1 MIRLTTLL
9 SAMALSVSV
18 AYAEPSSNVAFDVET
33 VRLLKNASAERGKE
47 VEDGLPRSARCG
59 SCHGRD
65 GISNDPFYTNIAGMM
80 PSYIYKQLRDY
91 QDEKRG
97 LETEE
102 GPDMIEAVQDL
113 SHQDMADLAAYYGA
127 MAPPAPGPKKT
138 MSPELFQLVYKGD
151 PERLLKSCASC
162 HGRNGDGGM
171 FDSPRINSQYKEFFI
186 TSMNEFK
193 NGQRHN
199 DVYSRMR
206 VVAEVLTDEEIEM
219 LAEYYAIPDPD

>member
-9 SAMALSVSV
+9 SAMALSVSI

-33 VRLLKNASAERGKE
+33 VRLLKNASAERGQALVGE
-47 VEDGLPRSARCG
+47 LPRAARCS
-59 SCHGRD
+59 SCHGAD
-65 GISNDPFYTNIAGMM
+65 GISNDPYYTNIAGMM

-102 GPDMIEAVQDL
+102 GPDMIEAVLDL
-113 SHQDMADLAAYYGA
+113 TYEQMADLSAFYGSLP
-127 MAPPAPGPKKT
+127 PPAAGPKKT
-138 MSPELFQLVYKGD
+138 MSPELFQLVYRGD

-171 FDSPRINSQYKEFFI
+171 FDSPRINSQYKDFFAI
-186 TSMNEFK
+186 SMHEFK
-193 NGQRHN
+193 DGLRHN

-206 VVAEVLTDEEIEM
+206 VVAEVLTDEEIDM
-219 LAEYYAIPDPD
+219 LAEYYAIPE